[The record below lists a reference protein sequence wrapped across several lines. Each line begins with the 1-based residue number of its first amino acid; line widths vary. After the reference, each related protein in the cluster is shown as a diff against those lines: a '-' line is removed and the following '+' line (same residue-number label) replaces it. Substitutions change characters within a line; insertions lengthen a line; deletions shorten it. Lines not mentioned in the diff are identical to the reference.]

1 MRVRVY
7 VGCRGWVTVQAHSVS
22 KCFALY
28 VGSISSSSQ
37 GSKNVLK
44 EFFVSYYER
53 YNYVHLQYIPYVE
66 YSLYPAAKCV
76 SPLPLPTRSPPT
88 WQLRP

>member
-7 VGCRGWVTVQAHSVS
+7 VRCGGWVTVQAHSVF

-28 VGSISSSSQ
+28 VVSISSSSQ

-44 EFFVSYYER
+44 EFFVS
-53 YNYVHLQYIPYVE
+53 
-66 YSLYPAAKCV
+66 
-76 SPLPLPTRSPPT
+76 
-88 WQLRP
+88 